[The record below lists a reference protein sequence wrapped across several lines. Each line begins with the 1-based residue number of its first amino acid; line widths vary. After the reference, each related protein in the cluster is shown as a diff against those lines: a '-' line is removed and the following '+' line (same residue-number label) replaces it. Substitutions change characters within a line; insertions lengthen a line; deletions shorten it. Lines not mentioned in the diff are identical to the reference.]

1 MQLVKPEKETF
12 NILLIHDHPPTIMY
26 FKDLVNITTYI
37 CSNYGIEHL

>member
-26 FKDLVNITTYI
+26 FKDLVNITI
-37 CSNYGIEHL
+37 DVLDMF